1 MAHIPTCKEQQSH
14 RKEKVNKK
22 VAVSFEDTI
31 VKVVYASSHKGR
43 TVVQKTMVFKEEEF
57 DSFLKTTKLPDL
69 TVICHFKKFYSDT
82 MTAPPAKTVYLKKIV
97 ESEIKKRFPDL
108 KDFSYFFSIISEK
121 TSGEKGPR
129 EIFFFAVDNS
139 ELTEI
144 IERFNKFGKSVKY
157 IYPDILTLSSLIKS
171 STELSGKTVLPMFI
185 SGTDRTLFLVR
196 NGKLCFIR
204 VTPSAV
210 HDLTDL
216 DVDNMNM
223 TVSYCRQ
230 KLRLNPE
237 FLILL
242 NAVKKEGPLNTI
254 IPTTPITYPTG
265 VLASEETLKNFI
277 VPICAIVFGQELKN
291 ENLLPIKYKT
301 LYTFRSIAS
310 NASLV
315 FLMLSLISLVHILI
329 HFSQISMVREKIT
342 TLRKE
347 LTEINAITAAYDT
360 NTEKMQHI
368 LPLIQF
374 VNEAHASPDMQKA
387 LVSLKFLP
395 MENLHIKSIQLH
407 NRKDFLLMQLTGV
420 IHAKN
425 YGDMYGIFVNLLN
438 NFHKTSGM
446 TVVSKN
452 IELRNGH
459 FQIDVENRS

>member
-1 MAHIPTCKEQQSH
+1 
-14 RKEKVNKK
+14 VNKQ
-22 VAVSFEDTI
+22 VAVSFEDDI
-31 VKVVYASSHKGR
+31 VKIVYASSHKGR
-43 TVVQKTMVFKEEEF
+43 TVVQKTMVFREEEF
-57 DSFLKTTKLPDL
+57 DSFLKTTKLPNL
-69 TVICHFKKFYSDT
+69 TVVCHFKKFYSDT
-82 MTAPPAKTVYLKKIV
+82 MTAPPAKKAYLKKIV
-97 ESEIKKRFPDL
+97 EAEIKKRFPVL

-121 TSGEKGPR
+121 TGGEKGPR

-144 IERFNKFGKSVKY
+144 IERFNKYGKSVKY

-171 STELSGKTVLPMFI
+171 TAELSGKAVLPMFI

-196 NGKLCFIR
+196 DGHLCFIR
-204 VTPSAV
+204 VTPSSV

-237 FLILL
+237 FLILV

-254 IPTTPITYPTG
+254 IPTTPIPYPTG
-265 VLASEETLKNFI
+265 VLASEETLKNFM
-277 VPICAIVFGQELKN
+277 VPVCAIVFGQELKN
-291 ENLLPIKYKT
+291 ENLLPIQYKT
-301 LYTFRSIAS
+301 LYTLRSIAS

-315 FLMLSLISLVHILI
+315 FLMLSLISLVYILI
-329 HFSQISMVREKIT
+329 NVSQISTVKEKIT
-342 TLRKE
+342 ALRKD
-347 LTEINAITAAYDT
+347 LAEINAITAAYDT

-395 MENLHIKSIQLH
+395 MENLHIKTIQLH
-407 NRKDFLLMQLTGV
+407 NRKDFLLIQLTGV
-420 IHAKN
+420 IRAKN

>member
-1 MAHIPTCKEQQSH
+1 M
-14 RKEKVNKK
+14 KK
-22 VAVSFEDTI
+22 HVAVSFEDVI
-31 VKVVYASSHKGR
+31 VKVVYATSHKGR

-57 DSFLKTTKLPDL
+57 DTFLKTTKLPDL

-82 MTAPPAKTVYLKKIV
+82 MTAPPAKTAYLKKIV
-97 ESEIKKRFPDL
+97 EAEIKKRFPDL

-139 ELTEI
+139 ELTDI

-157 IYPDILTLSSLIKS
+157 LYPDILALSSLIKS
-171 STELSGKTVLPMFI
+171 SPELSGKTVLPMFI
-185 SGTDRTLFLVR
+185 SGTDRSLFLVR
-196 NGKLCFIR
+196 NGQLCFIR
-204 VTPSAV
+204 VTPSSF
-210 HDLTDL
+210 HNLTDL
-216 DVDNMNM
+216 DIDNMNM

-237 FLILL
+237 FLILV
-242 NAVKKEGPLNTI
+242 NTVKKEGGPNTI
-254 IPTTPITYPTG
+254 IPISPMTHPAG
-265 VLASEETLKNFI
+265 VLASEETFNNFL
-277 VPICAIVFGQELKN
+277 VPICALVFGQELKN

-301 LYTFRSIAS
+301 LYLFRRIAS
-310 NASLV
+310 NASLI
-315 FLMLSLISLVHILI
+315 FLMLSIISLVHILI
-329 HFSQISMVREKIT
+329 NISHISMVKEKIIAV
-342 TLRKE
+342 RQE
-347 LTEINAITAAYDT
+347 LAEINAITAAYDA

-368 LPLIQF
+368 LPFIQF

-395 MENLHIKSIQLH
+395 MENLHIKTIQLH
-407 NRKDFLLMQLTGV
+407 NRKDFLLIQLTGV

-425 YGDMYGIFVNLLN
+425 YGDMYRIFVNLLK
-438 NFHKTSGM
+438 NFHTTSGM

>member
-1 MAHIPTCKEQQSH
+1 
-14 RKEKVNKK
+14 VNKQ
-22 VAVSFEDTI
+22 VAVSFEDDI
-31 VKVVYASSHKGR
+31 VKIVYASSHKGR
-43 TVVQKTMVFKEEEF
+43 TVVQKTMVFREEEF
-57 DSFLKTTKLPDL
+57 DSFLKTTKLPNL
-69 TVICHFKKFYSDT
+69 TVVCHFKKFYSDT
-82 MTAPPAKTVYLKKIV
+82 MTAPPAKTAYLKKIV
-97 ESEIKKRFPDL
+97 EAEIKKRFPVL

-121 TSGEKGPR
+121 TGGEKGPR

-144 IERFNKFGKSVKY
+144 IERFNKYGKSVKY

-171 STELSGKTVLPMFI
+171 TAELSGKAVLPMFI

-196 NGKLCFIR
+196 DGHLCFIR
-204 VTPSAV
+204 VTPSSV

-237 FLILL
+237 FLILV

-254 IPTTPITYPTG
+254 IPTAPIPYPTG
-265 VLASEETLKNFI
+265 VLASEETLKNFM
-277 VPICAIVFGQELKN
+277 VPVCAIVFGQELKN
-291 ENLLPIKYKT
+291 ENLLPIQYKT
-301 LYTFRSIAS
+301 LYTLRSIAS

-315 FLMLSLISLVHILI
+315 FLMLSLISLVYILI
-329 HFSQISMVREKIT
+329 NVSQISTVKEKIT
-342 TLRKE
+342 ALRKD
-347 LTEINAITAAYDT
+347 LAEINAITAAYDT

-395 MENLHIKSIQLH
+395 MENLHIKTIQLH
-407 NRKDFLLMQLTGV
+407 NRKDFLLIQLTGV
-420 IHAKN
+420 IRAKN

>member
-1 MAHIPTCKEQQSH
+1 
-14 RKEKVNKK
+14 VNKQ
-22 VAVSFEDTI
+22 VAVSFEDDI
-31 VKVVYASSHKGR
+31 VKIVYASSHKGR
-43 TVVQKTMVFKEEEF
+43 TVVQKTMVFREEEF
-57 DSFLKTTKLPDL
+57 DSFLKTTKLPNL
-69 TVICHFKKFYSDT
+69 TVVCHFKKFYSDT
-82 MTAPPAKTVYLKKIV
+82 MTAPPAKTAYLKKIV
-97 ESEIKKRFPDL
+97 EAEIKKRFPVL

-121 TSGEKGPR
+121 TGGEKGPR

-144 IERFNKFGKSVKY
+144 IERFNKYGKSVKY

-171 STELSGKTVLPMFI
+171 TAELSGKAVLPMFI

-196 NGKLCFIR
+196 DGHLCFIR
-204 VTPSAV
+204 VTPSSV

-237 FLILL
+237 FLILV

-254 IPTTPITYPTG
+254 IPTTPIPYPTG
-265 VLASEETLKNFI
+265 VLASEETLKNFM
-277 VPICAIVFGQELKN
+277 VPVCAIVFGQELKN
-291 ENLLPIKYKT
+291 ENLLPIQYKT
-301 LYTFRSIAS
+301 LYTLRSIAS

-315 FLMLSLISLVHILI
+315 FLMLSLISLVYILI
-329 HFSQISMVREKIT
+329 NVSQISTVKEKIT
-342 TLRKE
+342 ALRKD
-347 LTEINAITAAYDT
+347 LAEINAITAAYDT

-395 MENLHIKSIQLH
+395 MENLHIKTIQLH
-407 NRKDFLLMQLTGV
+407 NRKDFLLIQLTGV
-420 IHAKN
+420 IRAKN

>member
-1 MAHIPTCKEQQSH
+1 MTHILSYTEWRND
-14 RKEKVNKK
+14 RKKKLNKQ
-22 VAVSFEDTI
+22 VAVSFEDNI

-43 TVVQKTMVFKEEEF
+43 TIVQKTMVFKEEDF

-82 MTAPPAKTVYLKKIV
+82 MTAPPTKTAYLKKIV

-121 TSGEKGPR
+121 TSGEKGAR
-129 EIFFFAVDNS
+129 EVFFFAVDNS

-157 IYPDILTLSSLIKS
+157 IYPDIVTLSCLIKS
-171 STELSGKTVLPMFI
+171 SDELNSKTVLPMFI

-196 NGKLCFIR
+196 NGQICFIR
-204 VTPSAV
+204 VTPSSV
-210 HDLTDL
+210 PDLTDV

-237 FLILL
+237 FLILM
-242 NAVKKEGPLNTI
+242 NAVKKVGPLNTI
-254 IPTTPITYPTG
+254 IPTVPIAPPAG
-265 VLASEETLKNFI
+265 VLASEETIKNFI
-277 VPICAIVFGQELKN
+277 VPISAIFFGQTLKN

-301 LYTFRSIAS
+301 LYTHKSIAS
-310 NASLV
+310 HAAIV
-315 FLMLSLISLVHILI
+315 FLILSLIGLVHIFI
-329 HFSQISMVREKIT
+329 NISQISLVNEKINL
-342 TLRKE
+342 LRKE
-347 LTEINAITAAYDT
+347 LAEINAITVAYDKDA
-360 NTEKMQHI
+360 EKMQHI
-368 LPLIQF
+368 LPLINF

-387 LVSLKFLP
+387 LLSLKFLP
-395 MENLHIKSIQLH
+395 MENVHIKTIQV
-407 NRKDFLLMQLTGV
+407 NNKKDSLLIQLTGI

-425 YGDMYGIFVNLLN
+425 YGDMYKIFVNLLN

-446 TVVSKN
+446 TVISKN

-459 FQIDVENRS
+459 FQIDVEKRG